1 MNKKA
6 ELYHYVFDQQNIE
19 ELQKMVNEV
28 ASDPNIWMDVI
39 YKPMSYQ
46 QGEENTP
53 VIEIA
58 EMLWDKD
65 IRQTVVLKNVKFMA
79 IPLE

>member
-1 MNKKA
+1 MSEDPK
-6 ELYHYVFDQQNIE
+6 LYHYVFDHENVDV
-19 ELQKMVNEV
+19 LQKMVNEV
-28 ASDPNIWMDVI
+28 ANDPNKWMDVVF
-39 YKPMSYQ
+39 KPMSYQ
-46 QGEENTP
+46 LEEENTP

-65 IRQTVVLKNVKFMA
+65 IHQTLVLMDLKLKA